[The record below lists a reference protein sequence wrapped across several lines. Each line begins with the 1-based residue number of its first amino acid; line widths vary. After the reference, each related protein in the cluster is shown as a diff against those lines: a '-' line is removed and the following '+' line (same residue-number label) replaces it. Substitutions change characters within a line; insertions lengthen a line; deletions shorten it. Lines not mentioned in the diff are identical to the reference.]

1 MCIKFRAGCRR
12 GKNGTA
18 NRALVSLQWSS
29 VRALLS
35 VLFEKLLDSDILKI
49 RNVVGFVPVF
59 ETEEIF
65 VE

>member
-1 MCIKFRAGCRR
+1 
-12 GKNGTA
+12 
-18 NRALVSLQWSS
+18 LVSLQWSS